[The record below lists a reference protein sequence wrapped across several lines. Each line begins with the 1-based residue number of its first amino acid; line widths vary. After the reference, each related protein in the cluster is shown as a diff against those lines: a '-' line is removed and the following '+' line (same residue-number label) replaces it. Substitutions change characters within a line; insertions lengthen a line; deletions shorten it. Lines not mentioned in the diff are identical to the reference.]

1 LTNLLA
7 DRFSRPHR
15 RGTTV
20 PARSGAV
27 YSRSRRDAIKNMSE
41 IAAIFE
47 PSPKRGLERHHRI
60 RIGQFVAE
68 CKNSLVLLQ
77 FNIRV

>member
-1 LTNLLA
+1 
-7 DRFSRPHR
+7 
-15 RGTTV
+15 
-20 PARSGAV
+20 V